1 MRISN
6 ERQLHI
12 KCSVPW
18 RSASEFDSAKLCF
31 NMHHATVLMS
41 PGLTESS
48 TIKSESMSL
57 C

>member
-1 MRISN
+1 MGDNSMLN
-6 ERQLHI
+6 VVSLGGQL
-12 KCSVPW
+12 C
-18 RSASEFDSAKLCF
+18 EFDSAKLCF
-31 NMHHATVLMS
+31 NMHHAAVLMR